1 MSSTCHLPRA
11 AAVLLSGSS
20 LASVACAADVT
31 GYAVLT
37 TDYVFRGVTYSD
49 GHAALQAAADVA
61 LDSGV
66 YLGAWASSVDIS
78 NGPGQQRDLQLNYY
92 VGYSHDFQSAWSVG
106 ANVVSYTFPGTE
118 GDFEY
123 DFLEYSIVANYDDR
137 AWLEYSYS
145 PDVFHS
151 GSDTHNIDLYAEW
164 GLPEQLLFGAGA
176 GYYDV
181 SGLSGNGYAYWQ
193 AGITRPFGRIDIDL
207 RYHDTSRSVPIIS
220 TSERAAARI
229 ALSAKFL
236 F

>member
-1 MSSTCHLPRA
+1 MNPTCLLPHA
-11 AAVLLSGSS
+11 AAVLLSGAS
-20 LASVACAADVT
+20 LVSVARAADVT

-49 GHAALQAAADVA
+49 GHPALQAAADIV

-66 YLGAWASSVDIS
+66 YLGVWASSVDIS
-78 NGPGQQRDLQLNYY
+78 GGPGQQRDLQLNYY
-92 VGYSHDFQSAWSVG
+92 LGYSHDFQSAWSVG

-118 GDFEY
+118 GNFEY
-123 DFLEYSIVANYDDR
+123 DFFEYSIVANYDDR
-137 AWLEYSYS
+137 VWFEYSYS
-145 PDVFHS
+145 PDLFHS

-164 GLPEQLLFGAGA
+164 GLPEQLIFGAGA

-181 SGLSGNGYAYWQ
+181 SELSGSGYAYWQ
-193 AGITRPFGRIDIDL
+193 AGLTRPFGRIDVDL

-229 ALSAKFL
+229 ALSAKLL